1 MREGSERCGSPGTHG
16 LMLHRNVSGPCTI
29 PGVSPLFHPGQRSG
43 DVVVPQGRALVNSKP
58 YPARLFFWRGSSVYR
73 CPWGTNINIAA
84 AAEKTSPTS
93 PCLRPHQQEFR
104 RATALAWLAATLHHK
119 LCRRPRTRRG
129 DFHSRPRRTTKPTY
143 LLALCPC
150 RLPDKGTQAYQ
161 ATTPSS
167 HSRQGASGRRSPG
180 LSAYR
185 LYGFRS
191 HSPAWLA

>member
-1 MREGSERCGSPGTHG
+1 MWLTRNAQTDAPQ
-16 LMLHRNVSGPCTI
+16 RNVSGPCNT

-43 DVVVPQGRALVNSKP
+43 NFGCTPGACLSQQEAVSSVPFLLA
-58 YPARLFFWRGSSVYR
+58 GSSVYR

-84 AAEKTSPTS
+84 AAERTSPTS
-93 PCLRPHQQEFR
+93 PCLRPHQQESR
-104 RATALAWLAATLHHK
+104 RATALAWLAATLHRK

-129 DFHSRPRRTTKPTY
+129 DCHSRPRRTKPTC
-143 LLALCPC
+143 LRALCPR
-150 RLPDKGTQAYQ
+150 RLPDRGTQAYQ

-167 HSRQGASGRRSPG
+167 HSRRGASGRRSPG